1 MVTKYPAPAAPRE
14 RRTPPH
20 VSLRTLRNVSGKTLD
35 DVCEA
40 TAEVLGKPLTRGAMS
55 AIENGH
61 RGASPSVL
69 RALEVVY
76 GLAPGDLTVDYTP
89 RRREL
94 EDVPA

>member
-1 MVTKYPAPAAPRE
+1 MPSKYEAQRD

-35 DVCEA
+35 DICTA
-40 TAEVLGKPLTRGAMS
+40 TGEVLGKPLTRGAMS

-61 RGASPSVL
+61 RGVSPAVL
-69 RALEVVY
+69 HALEVVY
-76 GLAPGDLTVDYTP
+76 GLAPGDLVVDYTP
-89 RRREL
+89 RRRDL

>member
-1 MVTKYPAPAAPRE
+1 MPSKYEAQRE

-20 VSLRTLRNVSGKTLD
+20 VSLRALRMVSGKTLD
-35 DVCEA
+35 EVCEA
-40 TAEVLGKPLTRGAMS
+40 AAESLGKPLTRGAMS

-61 RGASPSVL
+61 RGASADVL
-69 RALEVVY
+69 KALEVAY
-76 GLAPGDLTVDYTP
+76 GLAEGMLVVDYEP